1 MEKISYYKKY
11 LILVFCLLLLAASTI
26 AFFKLNN
33 EKIEVEDNFIA
44 NNEIITK
51 EVSEVAKQEE
61 VKLYFDIKGSVKKPG
76 VYEFKK
82 NDRVIDAINMAG
94 GLLKNANTSNINLSQ
109 KLVSEM
115 VIYVMNNSEIKN
127 GSKVIS
133 CDTKCKTE
141 VIEVNNCVEEKKLE
155 TSKNKININTA
166 TVEDF
171 TGLSGI
177 GEAKA
182 KSIVE
187 YRNSNG
193 NFKSIEDIKNISG
206 IGEALFNKIKDNI
219 EV

>member
-1 MEKISYYKKY
+1 MKIFDFNKIKY
-11 LILVFCLLLLAASTI
+11 IILMLIVLLIGLIIYFIKMNDKQAYEDTLT
-26 AFFKLNN
+26 FN
-33 EKIEVEDNFIA
+33 ETTNK
-44 NNEIITK
+44 TT
-51 EVSEVAKQEE
+51 SEVFEKN
-61 VKLYFDIKGSVKKPG
+61 YIDIKGSVKNPG

-171 TGLSGI
+171 TSLSGI
-177 GEAKA
+177 GKAKA

>member
-1 MEKISYYKKY
+1 MKIIDFNKIKY
-11 LILVFCLLLLAASTI
+11 IILMLIVLLIGLIIYFIKMNDKQAYEDTLT
-26 AFFKLNN
+26 FN
-33 EKIEVEDNFIA
+33 ETTNK
-44 NNEIITK
+44 TT
-51 EVSEVAKQEE
+51 SEVFEKN
-61 VKLYFDIKGSVKKPG
+61 YIDIKGSVKNPG

-171 TGLSGI
+171 TSLSGI

>member
-1 MEKISYYKKY
+1 MKIFDYNKIKY
-11 LILVFCLLLLAASTI
+11 IIIMLIVLFIGLMIYFIKMNDKEAYEDTLT
-26 AFFKLNN
+26 FN
-33 EKIEVEDNFIA
+33 ETT
-44 NNEIITK
+44 TK
-51 EVSEVAKQEE
+51 TTSEVFEKN
-61 VKLYFDIKGSVKKPG
+61 YIDIKGSVKNPG

-141 VIEVNNCVEEKKLE
+141 VIEVNNCVEENNIEK
-155 TSKNKININTA
+155 SNDKININTA
-166 TVEDF
+166 TIEQF
-171 TGLSGI
+171 TSISGI

-182 KSIVE
+182 KNIIE
-187 YRNSNG
+187 YRNNNG

-219 EV
+219 TV

>member
-1 MEKISYYKKY
+1 MKIIDFNKIKY
-11 LILVFCLLLLAASTI
+11 IILMLIVLLIGLIIYFIKMNDKQAYEDTLT
-26 AFFKLNN
+26 FN
-33 EKIEVEDNFIA
+33 ETTNK
-44 NNEIITK
+44 TT
-51 EVSEVAKQEE
+51 SEVFEKN
-61 VKLYFDIKGSVKKPG
+61 YIDIKGSVKNPG

-171 TGLSGI
+171 TSLSGI
-177 GEAKA
+177 GETKA

>member
-1 MEKISYYKKY
+1 M
-11 LILVFCLLLLAASTI
+11 
-26 AFFKLNN
+26 
-33 EKIEVEDNFIA
+33 
-44 NNEIITK
+44 
-51 EVSEVAKQEE
+51 
-61 VKLYFDIKGSVKKPG
+61 
-76 VYEFKK
+76 YEFKK

-127 GSKVIS
+127 GSKVVS

-155 TSKNKININTA
+155 TTKDKININTA

-171 TGLSGI
+171 TSLSGI

-182 KSIVE
+182 KSIIE

-193 NFKSIEDIKNISG
+193 NFKNIEDIKNISG

-219 EV
+219 TV

>member
-1 MEKISYYKKY
+1 MKIFDYNKIKY
-11 LILVFCLLLLAASTI
+11 IIIMLIVLFIGLMIYFIKMNDKEAYEDTLT
-26 AFFKLNN
+26 FN
-33 EKIEVEDNFIA
+33 ETT
-44 NNEIITK
+44 TK
-51 EVSEVAKQEE
+51 TTSEVFEKN
-61 VKLYFDIKGSVKKPG
+61 YIDIKGSVKNPG

-141 VIEVNNCVEEKKLE
+141 VIEVNNCVEENNIEK
-155 TSKNKININTA
+155 SNDKININTA
-166 TVEDF
+166 TIEQF
-171 TGLSGI
+171 TSISGI

-182 KSIVE
+182 KNIIE

-206 IGEALFNKIKDNI
+206 IGEALFNKIKDKI
-219 EV
+219 TV

>member
-1 MEKISYYKKY
+1 M
-11 LILVFCLLLLAASTI
+11 LIVLLIGLIIYFIKMNDKQAYEDTLT
-26 AFFKLNN
+26 FN
-33 EKIEVEDNFIA
+33 ETTNK
-44 NNEIITK
+44 TT
-51 EVSEVAKQEE
+51 SEVFEKN
-61 VKLYFDIKGSVKKPG
+61 YIDIKGSVKNPG

-171 TGLSGI
+171 TSLSGI
-177 GEAKA
+177 GETKA
-182 KSIVE
+182 KSIIE

>member
-1 MEKISYYKKY
+1 M
-11 LILVFCLLLLAASTI
+11 LIVLLIGLIIYFIKMNDKQAYEDTLT
-26 AFFKLNN
+26 FN
-33 EKIEVEDNFIA
+33 ETTNK
-44 NNEIITK
+44 TT
-51 EVSEVAKQEE
+51 SEVFEKN
-61 VKLYFDIKGSVKKPG
+61 YIDIKGSVKNPG

-171 TGLSGI
+171 TSLSGI
-177 GEAKA
+177 GKAKA

>member
-1 MEKISYYKKY
+1 MKIFDFNKIKY
-11 LILVFCLLLLAASTI
+11 IILMLIVLLIGLIIYFIKMNDKQAYEDTLT
-26 AFFKLNN
+26 FN
-33 EKIEVEDNFIA
+33 ETTNK
-44 NNEIITK
+44 TT
-51 EVSEVAKQEE
+51 SEVFEKN
-61 VKLYFDIKGSVKKPG
+61 YIDIKGSVKNPG

-171 TGLSGI
+171 TSLSGI

-219 EV
+219 VV

>member
-1 MEKISYYKKY
+1 MKIFDYNKRKYIIIMLIVLFIGLIIYCIKMYDKESYNDTLTLNETTVKTTEVVFEKNYI
-11 LILVFCLLLLAASTI
+11 
-26 AFFKLNN
+26 
-33 EKIEVEDNFIA
+33 
-44 NNEIITK
+44 
-51 EVSEVAKQEE
+51 
-61 VKLYFDIKGSVKKPG
+61 DIKGSVKNPG

-115 VIYVMNNSEIKN
+115 VIYVMNNNEIKKN
-127 GSKVIS
+127 NSVVS

-141 VIEVNNCVEEKKLE
+141 VIEVNNCVEDKDLE
-155 TSKNKININTA
+155 SNEYKININTA

-171 TGLSGI
+171 TSLNGI

-182 KSIVE
+182 KSIIE
-187 YRNSNG
+187 YRNNNG

-206 IGEALFNKIKDNI
+206 IGESLYNKIKDNI
-219 EV
+219 TV

>member
-1 MEKISYYKKY
+1 MKIFDFNKIKY
-11 LILVFCLLLLAASTI
+11 IILMLIVLLIGLIIYFIKMNDKQAYEDTLT
-26 AFFKLNN
+26 FN
-33 EKIEVEDNFIA
+33 ETTNK
-44 NNEIITK
+44 TT
-51 EVSEVAKQEE
+51 SEVFEKN
-61 VKLYFDIKGSVKKPG
+61 YIDIKGSVKNPG

-171 TGLSGI
+171 TSLSGI

-187 YRNSNG
+187 YRNING
-193 NFKSIEDIKNISG
+193 NFKSIDDIKSISG

-219 EV
+219 VV

>member
-1 MEKISYYKKY
+1 MKIIDFNKIKY
-11 LILVFCLLLLAASTI
+11 IILMLIVLLIGLIIYFIKMNDKQAYEDTLT
-26 AFFKLNN
+26 FN
-33 EKIEVEDNFIA
+33 ETTNK
-44 NNEIITK
+44 TT
-51 EVSEVAKQEE
+51 SEVFEKN
-61 VKLYFDIKGSVKKPG
+61 YIDIKGSVKNPG

-171 TGLSGI
+171 TSLSGI

-219 EV
+219 AV

>member
-1 MEKISYYKKY
+1 MKIFDFNKIKY
-11 LILVFCLLLLAASTI
+11 IILMLIVLLIGLIIYFIKMNDKQAYEDTLT
-26 AFFKLNN
+26 FN
-33 EKIEVEDNFIA
+33 ETTNK
-44 NNEIITK
+44 TT
-51 EVSEVAKQEE
+51 SEVFEKN
-61 VKLYFDIKGSVKKPG
+61 YIDIKGSVKNPG

-171 TGLSGI
+171 TSLSGI

-187 YRNSNG
+187 YRNING

-219 EV
+219 TV

>member
-1 MEKISYYKKY
+1 M
-11 LILVFCLLLLAASTI
+11 LIVLLIGLIIYFIKMNDKQAYEDTLT
-26 AFFKLNN
+26 FN
-33 EKIEVEDNFIA
+33 ETTNK
-44 NNEIITK
+44 TT
-51 EVSEVAKQEE
+51 SEVFEKN
-61 VKLYFDIKGSVKKPG
+61 YIDIKGSVKNPG

-171 TGLSGI
+171 TSLSGI

-219 EV
+219 VV

>member
-1 MEKISYYKKY
+1 MKIFDFNKIKY
-11 LILVFCLLLLAASTI
+11 IILMLIVLLIGVIIYFIKMNDKQAYEDTLT
-26 AFFKLNN
+26 FN
-33 EKIEVEDNFIA
+33 ETTNK
-44 NNEIITK
+44 TT
-51 EVSEVAKQEE
+51 SEVFEKN
-61 VKLYFDIKGSVKKPG
+61 YIDIKGSVKNPG

-171 TGLSGI
+171 TSLSGI

>member
-1 MEKISYYKKY
+1 M
-11 LILVFCLLLLAASTI
+11 LIVLLIGLIIYFIKMNDKQAYEDTLT
-26 AFFKLNN
+26 FN
-33 EKIEVEDNFIA
+33 ETTN
-44 NNEIITK
+44 ITT
-51 EVSEVAKQEE
+51 SEVFEKN
-61 VKLYFDIKGSVKKPG
+61 YIDIKGSVKNPG

-171 TGLSGI
+171 TSLSGI

>member
-1 MEKISYYKKY
+1 M
-11 LILVFCLLLLAASTI
+11 LIVLLIGLIIYFIKMNDKQAYEDTLT
-26 AFFKLNN
+26 FN
-33 EKIEVEDNFIA
+33 ETTNK
-44 NNEIITK
+44 TT
-51 EVSEVAKQEE
+51 SEVFEKN
-61 VKLYFDIKGSVKKPG
+61 YIDIKGSVKNPG

-141 VIEVNNCVEEKKLE
+141 VIEVNNCVGEKKLE

-171 TGLSGI
+171 TSLSGI

-187 YRNSNG
+187 YRNING

-219 EV
+219 VV

>member
-1 MEKISYYKKY
+1 MKIIDFNKIKY
-11 LILVFCLLLLAASTI
+11 IILMLIVLLIGLIIYFIKMNDKQAYEDTLT
-26 AFFKLNN
+26 FN
-33 EKIEVEDNFIA
+33 ETTNK
-44 NNEIITK
+44 TT
-51 EVSEVAKQEE
+51 SEVFEKN
-61 VKLYFDIKGSVKKPG
+61 YIDIKGSVKNPG

-171 TGLSGI
+171 TSLSGI

-187 YRNSNG
+187 YRNING

-219 EV
+219 VV

>member
-1 MEKISYYKKY
+1 M
-11 LILVFCLLLLAASTI
+11 LIVLLIGLIIYFIKMNDKQAYEDTLT
-26 AFFKLNN
+26 FN
-33 EKIEVEDNFIA
+33 ETTNK
-44 NNEIITK
+44 TT
-51 EVSEVAKQEE
+51 SEVFEKN
-61 VKLYFDIKGSVKKPG
+61 YIDIKGSVKNPG

-171 TGLSGI
+171 TSLSGI
-177 GEAKA
+177 GKAKA

-219 EV
+219 VV

>member
-1 MEKISYYKKY
+1 MKIIDFNKIKY
-11 LILVFCLLLLAASTI
+11 IILMLIVLLIGLIIYFIKMNDKQAYEDTLT
-26 AFFKLNN
+26 FN
-33 EKIEVEDNFIA
+33 ETTNK
-44 NNEIITK
+44 TT
-51 EVSEVAKQEE
+51 SEVFEKN
-61 VKLYFDIKGSVKKPG
+61 YIDIKGSVKNPG

>member
-1 MEKISYYKKY
+1 MKIFDFNKIKY
-11 LILVFCLLLLAASTI
+11 IILMLIVLLIGLIIYFIKMNDKQTYEDTLT
-26 AFFKLNN
+26 FN
-33 EKIEVEDNFIA
+33 ETTNK
-44 NNEIITK
+44 TT
-51 EVSEVAKQEE
+51 SEVFEKN
-61 VKLYFDIKGSVKKPG
+61 YIDIKGSVKNPG

-127 GSKVIS
+127 GSKVVS

-141 VIEVNNCVEEKKLE
+141 VIEVNNCVEEKKLD
-155 TSKNKININTA
+155 TTKDKININTA

-171 TGLSGI
+171 TSLSGI

-182 KSIVE
+182 KSIIE
-187 YRNSNG
+187 YRNNNG
-193 NFKSIEDIKNISG
+193 NFKSIDDIKNISG

-219 EV
+219 TV

>member
-1 MEKISYYKKY
+1 MKIFDFNKIKY
-11 LILVFCLLLLAASTI
+11 IILMLIVLLIGLIIYFIKMNDKQAYEDTI
-26 AFFKLNN
+26 TFN
-33 EKIEVEDNFIA
+33 ETTNK
-44 NNEIITK
+44 TT
-51 EVSEVAKQEE
+51 SEVFEKN
-61 VKLYFDIKGSVKKPG
+61 YIDIKGSVKNPG

-171 TGLSGI
+171 TSLSGI

>member
-1 MEKISYYKKY
+1 MKIFDFNKIKY
-11 LILVFCLLLLAASTI
+11 IILMLIVLLIGLIIYFIKMNDKQAYEDTLT
-26 AFFKLNN
+26 FN
-33 EKIEVEDNFIA
+33 ETTNK
-44 NNEIITK
+44 TT
-51 EVSEVAKQEE
+51 SEVFEKN
-61 VKLYFDIKGSVKKPG
+61 YIDIKGSVKNPG

-171 TGLSGI
+171 TSLSGI

>member
-1 MEKISYYKKY
+1 MKIFDFNKIKY
-11 LILVFCLLLLAASTI
+11 IILMLIVLLIGLIIYFIKMNDKQAYEDTLT
-26 AFFKLNN
+26 FN
-33 EKIEVEDNFIA
+33 ETTNK
-44 NNEIITK
+44 TT
-51 EVSEVAKQEE
+51 SEVFEKN
-61 VKLYFDIKGSVKKPG
+61 YIDIKGSVKNPG

-171 TGLSGI
+171 TSLSGI

-206 IGEALFNKIKDNI
+206 IGEALFNKIKSNI